1 MLRFAFAFTAL
12 FIAFADVRVE
22 ARDVFFGPA
31 TVVDG
36 DTIVVEGEK
45 LRLSGID
52 APELDQTCFDASG
65 TAFACGKVARDGLQR
80 MIEGQSVRCVSEGRD
95 RYGRFLARCSLGEL
109 DLQAW
114 MVREGLAVSFVRYS
128 NVYDADEAHA
138 RAAGAGLWAGRF
150 VMPWDW
156 RRRS

>member
-1 MLRFAFAFTAL
+1 MLRLAFVLTAL
-12 FIAFADVRVE
+12 FLALAVTRVE
-22 ARDVFFGPA
+22 ANGIVVGRA

-36 DTIVVEGEK
+36 DTLVIDGEK

-52 APELDQTCFDASG
+52 APELDQTCFDRSG
-65 TAFACGKVARDGLQR
+65 TVFACGKVARDRLER
-80 MIEGQSVRCVSEGRD
+80 MIGGQALRCASEGRD
-95 RYGRFLARCSLGEL
+95 RYGRVLARCRLGEL

-128 NVYDADEAHA
+128 HDYEADEAHA
-138 RAAGAGLWAGRF
+138 RAVRAGLWAGRF
-150 VMPWDW
+150 AMPWDW